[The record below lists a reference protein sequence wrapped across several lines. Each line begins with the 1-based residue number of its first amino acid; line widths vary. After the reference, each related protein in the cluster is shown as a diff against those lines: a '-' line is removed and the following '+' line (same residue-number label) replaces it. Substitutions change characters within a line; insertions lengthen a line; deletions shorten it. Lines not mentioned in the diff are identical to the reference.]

1 MSEHRVPVLTDPD
14 VAPDDELF
22 SAALGRAMEAWQ
34 TLEAA
39 LADPPFDLV
48 LSWRYYR
55 DGGWLCKAL
64 RGQQNRAWLAVW
76 DRYFTVTFYFAAR
89 HRSDLVA
96 LPIGAD
102 LQRQA
107 AEAEMTGRMLPLVI
121 EVHDVPDVEAVLEV
135 MRYKL
140 TAK

>member
-1 MSEHRVPVLTDPD
+1 VPVLTDPD
-14 VAPDDELF
+14 VAPDERRI
-22 SAALGRAMEAWQ
+22 SAALGGAMGAWRA
-34 TLEAA
+34 LESA
-39 LADPPFDLV
+39 LAEPSFDLS
-48 LSWRYYR
+48 LSWRHYR

-64 RGQQNRAWLAVW
+64 RRRRNLAWLAVW
-76 DRYFTVTFYFAAR
+76 DRYFTATFYFAAR
-89 HRSDLVA
+89 QRSDLVA

-107 AEAEMTGRMLPLVI
+107 AEAEMTGLMLPLVI

>member
-1 MSEHRVPVLTDPD
+1 VSEHRMPVLTDPG
-14 VAPDDELF
+14 VTPNRQRI
-22 SAALGRAMEAWQ
+22 SAVLGAAMQGWTALES
-34 TLEAA
+34 A
-39 LADPPFDLV
+39 LAEPPFDLS
-48 LSWRYYR
+48 LSWRHYR

-64 RGQQNRAWLAVW
+64 RGQQNLAWLAVW

-89 HRSDLVA
+89 HRADLVA

-102 LQRQA
+102 LRRQA
-107 AEAEMTGRMLPLVI
+107 AEAEMTGRMLLLVI
-121 EVHDVPDVEAVLEV
+121 EVHDAPDVEAVVEV